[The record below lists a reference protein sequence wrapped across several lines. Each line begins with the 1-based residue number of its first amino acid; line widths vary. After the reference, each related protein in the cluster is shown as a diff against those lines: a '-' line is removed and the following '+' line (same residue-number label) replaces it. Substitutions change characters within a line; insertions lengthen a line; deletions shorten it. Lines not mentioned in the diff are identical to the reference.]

1 MKKLILPLLLL
12 ATLPAAAKQY
22 WNLDPEANAIVWN
35 VDKDSYGHT
44 DHIEM
49 AGKQIATVLR
59 YGVNPDG
66 SFKIDK
72 SLVFPML
79 RTIPNNTH
87 ASFQRRVTHD
97 IVKDIMIGRNPMVE
111 KVEQVKIADGCLEVE
126 SKLNGGYLG
135 QLQLTRRYFP
145 STDNRAFYEY
155 YTVKNIGTKDVKVE
169 APIYNQMLRT
179 TETEGIDAPFTVFQ
193 TTGDTGVAKVLK
205 PGETYDFYVVNSA
218 TKQGEDYK
226 DIFKNAKIAEEYAK
240 RKELAQQLAG
250 SLKLTT
256 PNDTINRLMDFAK
269 LRVSESIYATKGGP
283 LQGPGGE
290 SYYAAIWANDQA
302 EYANPFFPFT
312 GYEYGNESA
321 ECSFGHFARFMNDK
335 GEPIPS
341 SIIAEG
347 DDYWNGAG
355 DRGDAAMI
363 AYGAS
368 RFALAKGDKA
378 TAQRLLPLIE
388 WCLEFTHNKT
398 NEDGVIDSDSD
409 ELEGRFPSGTS
420 NLCTNSLYY
429 DALLST
435 AYLLDDLGIEKK
447 KASAYRKE
455 AEQLHKNIE
464 KYFAGPVE
472 GFDTYAYYKGNDILR
487 AWICIPLT
495 MGIYDRAQ
503 PTVDALFSPRLWTE
517 NGLLTEANDKTF
529 WDRSTLYALRGVFQ
543 AGYPDRALPF
553 LQSYTSTRL
562 LGDHVPYPIE
572 AWPEGNQRHLSTE
585 SALYARILTEGLFGI
600 RPTGL
605 RSFNLTPSMPSTWD
619 EMSLSSIKA
628 FGNDFSIDVHRVAAD
643 KLNVKITGADG
654 KKIMNKTIKSGDT
667 VKVKL

>member
-1 MKKLILPLLLL
+1 MKKILLPLLLGASL
-12 ATLPAAAKQY
+12 TAGARQY
-22 WNLDPEANAIVWN
+22 WTLDPAANAIVWN
-35 VDKDSYGHT
+35 VDSTSYGHT

-59 YGVNPDG
+59 YGVNSDG
-66 SFKIDK
+66 SFGIDK

-97 IVKDIMIGRNPMVE
+97 IVRDMMIGRNPMKETV
-111 KVEQVKIADGCLEVE
+111 KQVRIADGCLEVE
-126 SKLNGGYLG
+126 SSLNGARMG
-135 QLQLTRRYFP
+135 QLELTRRYFP
-145 STDNRAFYEY
+145 STDGRAFIEL
-155 YTVKNIGTKDVKVE
+155 YTVKNAGKNPVE
-169 APIYNQMLRT
+169 IEVPALDQKLT
-179 TETEGIDAPFTVFQ
+179 TNAAEGIDAPFTVYMLSEG
-193 TTGDTGVAKVLK
+193 TPGIALA
-205 PGETYDFYVVNSA
+205 PGESLDFSAINTA
-218 TKQGEDYK
+218 TKKGETLDK
-226 DIFKNAKIAEEYAK
+226 FNAADEYAK
-240 RKELAQQLAG
+240 RKALASQLAG
-250 SLKLTT
+250 SLRLHT
-256 PNDTINRLMDFAK
+256 PNDTLNRLMDFAK
-269 LRVSESIYATKGGP
+269 LRVCESIYATKGGP

-312 GYEYGNESA
+312 GYDYANESA
-321 ECSFGHFARFMNDK
+321 ECSFAHFARFMNDK

-368 RFALAKGDKA
+368 RYALANGDA
-378 TAQRLLPLIE
+378 AIARHLLPLIE
-388 WCLEFTHNKT
+388 WCLEFSHNKI
-398 NEDGVIDSDSD
+398 NADGVVKSDSD
-409 ELEGRFPSGTS
+409 ELEGRFPSGEA

-435 AYLLDDLGIEKK
+435 AYLLDDLGID
-447 KASAYRKE
+447 KAKARTYRKQ
-455 AEQLHKNIE
+455 AADLRKNME

-495 MGIYDRAQ
+495 MGIYDRTDA
-503 PTVDALFSPRLWTE
+503 TVDALFSPRLWTK

-543 AGYPDRALPF
+543 AGRPDKALPF
-553 LQSYTSTRL
+553 LESYTSTRL

-572 AWPEGNQRHLSTE
+572 AWPEGSQRHLSTE
-585 SALYARILTEGLFGI
+585 SALYARIFTEGLFGI

-605 RSFNLTPSMPSTWD
+605 RSFDLTPALPSSWD
-619 EMSLSSIKA
+619 DMSLTDIKA
-628 FGNDFSIDVHRVAAD
+628 FGNDFSIAVHRVSPE
-643 KLNVKITGADG
+643 KINVSVTKSDG
-654 KKIMNKTIKSGDT
+654 SKVLDRTIKAGTT
-667 VKVKL
+667 VRVKL

>member
-1 MKKLILPLLLL
+1 MKKILLPLLLC
-12 ATLPAAAKQY
+12 ASITAGARQY
-22 WNLDPEANAIVWN
+22 WTLDPTGNAIVWN
-35 VDKDSYGHT
+35 VDSTSYGHT

-49 AGKQIATVLR
+49 AGKHIATVLR
-59 YGVNPDG
+59 YGVNNDG
-66 SFKIDK
+66 SFGIDK

-97 IVKDIMIGRNPMVE
+97 IVRDMMIGRNPMKETV
-111 KVEQVKIADGCLEVE
+111 KQVRIADGCLEVE
-126 SKLNGGYLG
+126 SALNGSRMG
-135 QLQLTRRYFP
+135 QLELTRRYFP
-145 STDNRAFYEY
+145 STDGRAFIEL
-155 YTVKNIGTKDVKVE
+155 YTVKNIGKNTVE
-169 APIYNQMLRT
+169 IEVPALDQRLT
-179 TETEGIDAPFTVFQ
+179 TNDAEGIDAPFTVCMMSQ
-193 TTGDTGVAKVLK
+193 GTPGVAIA
-205 PGETYDFYVVNSA
+205 PGETIDFSVINTA
-218 TKQGEDYK
+218 TKKGETVGK
-226 DIFKNAKIAEEYAK
+226 FNAADEYAK
-240 RKELAQQLAG
+240 RKALASKLAG
-250 SLKLTT
+250 SLRLNT
-256 PNDTINRLMDFAK
+256 PNDTLNRLMDFAK
-269 LRVSESIYATKGGP
+269 LRVCESIYATKGGP

-312 GYEYGNESA
+312 GYDYANESA
-321 ECSFGHFARFMNDK
+321 ECSFDHFARFMNDK

-368 RFALAKGDKA
+368 RYALANGDAA
-378 TAQRLLPLIE
+378 TARHLLPLIE
-388 WCLEFTHNKT
+388 WCLEFSHNKI
-398 NEDGVIDSDSD
+398 NAEGVVNSDSD
-409 ELEGRFPSGTS
+409 ELEGRFPSGEA

-435 AYLLDDLGIEKK
+435 AYLLDDLGID
-447 KASAYRKE
+447 KAKARTYRKQA
-455 AEQLHKNIE
+455 AELRKNME

-495 MGIYDRAQ
+495 MGIYDRTDA
-503 PTVDALFSPRLWTE
+503 TIDALFSPRLWTK

-543 AGYPDRALPF
+543 AGRPDKALPF
-553 LQSYTSTRL
+553 LESYTSTRL

-572 AWPEGNQRHLSTE
+572 AWPEGSQRHLSTE
-585 SALYARILTEGLFGI
+585 SALYARIFTEGLFGI

-605 RSFNLTPSMPSTWD
+605 RSFDLTPALPSSWD
-619 EMSLSSIKA
+619 DMSLTDIKA
-628 FGNDFSIDVHRVAAD
+628 FGNDFSIAVQRVSPE
-643 KLNVKITGADG
+643 KIKVCVTKADG
-654 KKIMNKTIKSGDT
+654 SKVLDRTINAGST
-667 VKVKL
+667 VRVKL

>member
-1 MKKLILPLLLL
+1 MKKILLPLLLC
-12 ATLPAAAKQY
+12 ASITAGARQY
-22 WNLDPEANAIVWN
+22 WTLDPTGNAIVWN
-35 VDKDSYGHT
+35 VDSTSYGHT

-49 AGKQIATVLR
+49 AGKHIATVLR
-59 YGVNPDG
+59 YGVNNDG
-66 SFKIDK
+66 SFRIDK

-97 IVKDIMIGRNPMVE
+97 IVRDMMIGRNPMKETV
-111 KVEQVKIADGCLEVE
+111 KQVRIADGCLEVE
-126 SKLNGGYLG
+126 SALNGSRMG
-135 QLQLTRRYFP
+135 QLELTRRYFP
-145 STDNRAFYEY
+145 STDGRAFIEL
-155 YTVKNIGTKDVKVE
+155 YTVKNIGKNTVE
-169 APIYNQMLRT
+169 IEVPALDQRLT
-179 TETEGIDAPFTVFQ
+179 TNEAEGIDAPFTVCMMSQ
-193 TTGDTGVAKVLK
+193 GTPGVAIA
-205 PGETYDFYVVNSA
+205 PGETIDFSVINTA
-218 TKQGEDYK
+218 TKKGETVGK
-226 DIFKNAKIAEEYAK
+226 FNAADEYAK
-240 RKELAQQLAG
+240 RKTLASKLAG
-250 SLKLTT
+250 SLRLNT
-256 PNDTINRLMDFAK
+256 PNDTLNRLMDFAK
-269 LRVSESIYATKGGP
+269 LRVCESIYATKGGP

-312 GYEYGNESA
+312 GYDYANESA
-321 ECSFGHFARFMNDK
+321 ECSFDHFARFMNDK

-368 RFALAKGDKA
+368 RYALANGDAA
-378 TAQRLLPLIE
+378 TARHLLPLIE
-388 WCLEFTHNKT
+388 WCLEFSHNKI
-398 NEDGVIDSDSD
+398 NAEGVVNSDSD
-409 ELEGRFPSGTS
+409 ELEGRFPSGEA

-435 AYLLDDLGIEKK
+435 AYLLDDLGID
-447 KASAYRKE
+447 KAKARTYRKQA
-455 AEQLHKNIE
+455 AELRKNME

-495 MGIYDRAQ
+495 MGIYDRTDA
-503 PTVDALFSPRLWTE
+503 TIDALFSPRLWTK

-543 AGYPDRALPF
+543 AGRPDKAIPF
-553 LQSYTSTRL
+553 LESYTSTRL

-572 AWPEGNQRHLSTE
+572 AWPEGSQRHLSTE
-585 SALYARILTEGLFGI
+585 SALYARIFTEGLFGI

-605 RSFNLTPSMPSTWD
+605 RSFDLTPALPSSWD
-619 EMSLSSIKA
+619 DMSLTDIKA
-628 FGNDFSIDVHRVAAD
+628 FGNDFSIAVQRVSPE
-643 KLNVKITGADG
+643 KIKVSVTKADG
-654 KKIMNKTIKSGDT
+654 SKVLDRTINAGST
-667 VKVKL
+667 VRVKL